1 VADPSPRPEAILRL
15 ERSWRAAGAPKPR
28 VIRERLGI
36 SPTRYHQLL
45 NAALDLP
52 EAVALDPGLV
62 LRLRRLREAR
72 RARRFPRG
80 PGGAAAT
87 LG

>member
-1 VADPSPRPEAILRL
+1 VIDPTPRPEAILRF
-15 ERSWRAAGAPKPR
+15 ERSWRAVGGPKPR
-28 VIRERLGI
+28 AIRERLGI
-36 SPTRYHQLL
+36 SPIRYHQLL
-45 NAALDLP
+45 NAVLDLP
-52 EAVALDPGLV
+52 EALTMDPGLV

-80 PGGAAAT
+80 PSGGSGT